1 MKDPDSAKFGA
12 VTAVPGTDGTVAGC
26 MLVNARNG
34 FGGDT
39 GHQFM
44 VGVLNNGSFAVTEN
58 ATLQGI
64 RLLGICSKHGA

>member
-1 MKDPDSAKFGA
+1 MKDPESAKFGA
-12 VTAVPGTDGTVAGC
+12 VTAVRGTDGTVAVC

-34 FGGDT
+34 FGGYT
-39 GHQFM
+39 GNQFM

>member
-12 VTAVPGTDGTVAGC
+12 VTAVRGTDGTV

-34 FGGDT
+34 FGGYT
-39 GHQFM
+39 GNQFM